1 MILTGIKELVI
12 IPPLESPRQD
22 GSNGGQIIKIG
33 FLSILIGLIVQI
45 MSQLYQLRCRYRRR
59 YTSLNIR

>member
-22 GSNGGQIIKIG
+22 KSNGGQIIKNG
-33 FLSILIGLIVQI
+33 F
-45 MSQLYQLRCRYRRR
+45 YYH
-59 YTSLNIR
+59 N

>member
-1 MILTGIKELVI
+1 MTLTGIKKLVIMMI

-33 FLSILIGLIVQI
+33 FLSILRGLIV
-45 MSQLYQLRCRYRRR
+45 
-59 YTSLNIR
+59 